1 MNGSLGISGGLTL
14 SLSTE
19 NAATAKYIYQM
30 LLEIYQIRAEIR
42 VHQKTTLSKNRVYTV
57 FIEDKV
63 NELLNELQ
71 LSDSLMF
78 LDSGIPESVKYDQ
91 QAQEDYMRGLFYQ
104 VVRCIIQKKAI
115 ISCLFLVCIRNMLK
129 T

>member
-1 MNGSLGISGGLTL
+1 M
-14 SLSTE
+14 
-19 NAATAKYIYQM
+19 
-30 LLEIYQIRAEIR
+30 
-42 VHQKTTLSKNRVYTV
+42 YTV

-91 QAQEDYMRGLFYQ
+91 QAQEDYMRGLF
-104 VVRCIIQKKAI
+104 IKWFDA
-115 ISCLFLVCIRNMLK
+115 
-129 T
+129 

>member
-42 VHQKTTLSKNRVYTV
+42 VHQKTTLSK
-57 FIEDKV
+57 IECTPF
-63 NELLNELQ
+63 LLKIK
-71 LSDSLMF
+71 LM
-78 LDSGIPESVKYDQ
+78 
-91 QAQEDYMRGLFYQ
+91 
-104 VVRCIIQKKAI
+104 
-115 ISCLFLVCIRNMLK
+115 SCSMNCNCRIR
-129 T
+129 